1 MLICYLAFNAL
12 LYAAFS
18 LWCII
23 APQQT
28 STFLGLVPSGPAGE
42 SEYLAVYGG
51 LQAGLAV
58 FYTAAAV
65 MPEHRRSA
73 VLLSLALYAGIVGLR
88 TLAGLQLGFSELG
101 NARYAYGLEIALL
114 LAAIILVMR
123 KGSGIRGAD

>member
-1 MLICYLAFNAL
+1 MLTTYLGFNAL

-28 STFLGLVPSGPAGE
+28 SDFLGLSLSGAAGK

-58 FYTAAAV
+58 FYSIAAFTQ
-65 MPEHRRSA
+65 EHRRA
-73 VLLSLALYAGIVGLR
+73 ALLLSLALYGGIVALRTIAGI
-88 TLAGLQLGFSELG
+88 QLGFTELG
-101 NARYAYGLEIALL
+101 NARFAYGLEIALL
-114 LAAIILVMR
+114 LAAIILLVR
-123 KGSGIRGAD
+123 RAR